1 MQRVRRSLGCGNVKM
16 HVGII
21 GLGLIGGSF
30 AKAANLVGHEVS
42 VWNRTRA
49 TSERALREGV
59 AKGILDETMST
70 KVGKPDIF
78 LLSLP
83 PDYVVPWIDANQEN
97 FKEGA
102 IVVDATGVKRT
113 ICHDLEKYAFQSRW
127 VFVGGHPMAGK
138 EVVGYENSE
147 AGLYKN
153 ASMILTPYPTCGRK
167 QLELLSSFF
176 KELGFSQIVLTS
188 PSHHDEMIAYT
199 SQLAHVVSAAYV
211 GDVASPDHN
220 GYSAGSFADM
230 TRVAGVD
237 PDIWTSLFLN
247 NADFLS
253 DKISGMISR
262 LSKFR
267 DAVNSGDAES
277 LRALL
282 SQSKVS
288 KSRL

>member
-1 MQRVRRSLGCGNVKM
+1 M

-30 AKAANLVGHEVS
+30 AKAAKFAGHEVS

-49 TSERALREGV
+49 TSERSLQEGV
-59 AKGILDETMST
+59 ADGILDDTMST
-70 KVGKPDIF
+70 EAGKPDLF

-83 PDYVVPWIDANQEN
+83 PDFVVPWIDANQEN
-97 FKEGA
+97 FKDGA

-113 ICHDLEKYAFQSRW
+113 ICHDLEKYAFQSKW
-127 VFVGGHPMAGK
+127 TFIGGHPMAGK

-147 AGLYKN
+147 ATLFNG

-167 QLELLSSFF
+167 ALELLDSFF
-176 KELGFSQIVLTS
+176 KGLGFSQVVLTT

-211 GDVASPDHN
+211 GDVASADHD

-237 PDIWTSLFLN
+237 PNIWSSLFLN
-247 NADFLS
+247 NSDFLTKS
-253 DKISGMISR
+253 VEGMISR

-267 DAVNSGDAES
+267 DAINSGDIES
-277 LRALL
+277 LRTLL
-282 SQSKVS
+282 SQARDS
-288 KSRL
+288 KSRI